1 MQGVRLAI
9 MATALLL
16 AGATV
21 HAQQGPGP
29 MGGQYRNEPGFGD
42 AQGRGGP
49 DARKQEEVRK
59 KVETVRMWRLTE
71 ELKLDEKTSARL
83 ASFLS
88 AMDEKRRGLMRER
101 METMRDL
108 RALLKTG
115 NADEKRLKADLDKLE
130 KNRRE
135 MMELERKEISGIKEI
150 LSVEQQARYVIFQ
163 QEFRRE
169 MRGMIAGARGGGQGM
184 RSPGNRMGEDPGP
197 GNGPAQRGPG
207 GSPDR

>member
-1 MQGVRLAI
+1 MKGVRLAI
-9 MATALLL
+9 MTAALII
-16 AGATV
+16 AGATA
-21 HAQQGPGP
+21 HAQQGPGQ
-29 MGGQYRNEPGFGD
+29 MGGQERNEPGFED
-42 AQGRGGP
+42 SQSRGGP
-49 DARKQEEVRK
+49 DAKKREEVRK

-71 ELKLDEKTSARL
+71 ELKLDEKTGAKL

-88 AMDEKRRGLMRER
+88 AMDEKRRGLMHER

-108 RALLKTG
+108 RAIVKKK
-115 NADEKRLKADLDKLE
+115 NPDEKKLKADLDKLE

-135 MMELERKEISGIKEI
+135 MVELEGKETGGVKDI

-184 RSPGNRMGEDPGP
+184 RGPGNWMGEGPVP
-197 GNGPAQRGPG
+197 GNGPERTPAR
-207 GSPDR
+207 

>member
-9 MATALLL
+9 IAIALLL
-16 AGATV
+16 AGTTA

-29 MGGQYRNEPGFGD
+29 MGG
-42 AQGRGGP
+42 P
-49 DARKQEEVRK
+49 DAKKQEEVRK

-88 AMDEKRRGLMRER
+88 AMDEKRRVLMRER
-101 METMRDL
+101 METMKDL

-115 NADEKRLKADLDKLE
+115 TPNEKKLKANLDKLE
-130 KNRRE
+130 KDRRE
-135 MMELERKEISGIKEI
+135 MMELEGKEMSGIKDI
-150 LSVEQQARYVIFQ
+150 LSIEQQARYVIFQ

-169 MRGMIAGARGGGQGM
+169 LRGMIAEARGGGQG
-184 RSPGNRMGEDPGP
+184 R
-197 GNGPAQRGPG
+197 GPAGKG
-207 GSPDR
+207 PDRK